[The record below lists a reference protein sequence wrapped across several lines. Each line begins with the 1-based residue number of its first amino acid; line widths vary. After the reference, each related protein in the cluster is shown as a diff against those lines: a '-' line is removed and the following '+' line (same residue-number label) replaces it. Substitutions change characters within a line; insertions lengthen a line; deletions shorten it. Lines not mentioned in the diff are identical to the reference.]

1 MIADMFVSSKKSS
14 SREVSSNWTTTE
26 DGELQ
31 LASVRAYLTE
41 DGCCDVQ
48 CDNNGSHGISFVK
61 SDKFVA
67 VASIETNEANGK
79 ILSSVQ
85 AGDILVSINGR
96 MILNDEYSDVIDLL
110 NMLRI
115 GTLPLRLKFLNPTKI
130 TIASYLETFDL
141 RQKKYKDMYG
151 FTRTIEY
158 LNSEKS
164 AISQQHDFISSRD
177 RDWVDYLKSI
187 GVGRITKLQFINS

>member
-1 MIADMFVSSKKSS
+1 MFTSAKKSS
-14 SREVSSNWTTTE
+14 AASREVSSNWTTTE

-48 CDNNGSHGISFVK
+48 CDNNGAHGISFVK
-61 SDKFVA
+61 SSKYVS
-67 VASIETNEANGK
+67 VASIEINEANGK
-79 ILSSVQ
+79 ILSSVET
-85 AGDILVSINGR
+85 GDILVSINGR
-96 MILNDEYSDVIDLL
+96 MILGDEYSDVIDLL

-115 GTLPLRLKFLNPTKI
+115 GTLPLRLKFLNPTKK
-130 TIASYLETFDL
+130 TIASYLESVDL
-141 RQKKYKDMYG
+141 RQKKFKDMYG

-158 LNSEKS
+158 LNLEKL
-164 AISQQHDFISSRD
+164 ALSQQHDFISIRD

-187 GVGRITKLQFINS
+187 GVSNSVLQCT